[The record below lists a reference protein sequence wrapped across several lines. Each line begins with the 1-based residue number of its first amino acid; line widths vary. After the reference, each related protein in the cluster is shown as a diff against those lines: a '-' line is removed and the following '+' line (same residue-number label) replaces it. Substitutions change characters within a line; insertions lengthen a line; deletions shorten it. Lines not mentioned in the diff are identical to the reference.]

1 MPRVNGKLRPVK
13 SKSFVYILFP
23 EGFNIKCTLVKTKPM
38 KNKILF
44 VVCLLFGLMFI
55 NAGLNKFLNY
65 MPMPEDM
72 PEESIKLMTFFAEI
86 GWLLPLTGLVEVLG
100 GILFIIPKFRA
111 LGAIIILP
119 VMIGILLINII
130 NIPSGLPIAAV
141 LFIIN
146 IWVLF
151 ENRKKYKA
159 LID

>member
-1 MPRVNGKLRPVK
+1 
-13 SKSFVYILFP
+13 
-23 EGFNIKCTLVKTKPM
+23 M

-55 NAGLNKFLNY
+55 NAGLNKFFNY

-72 PEESIKLMTFFAEI
+72 PEESIKLMTSIAEI
-86 GWLLPLTGLVEVLG
+86 GWLLPLTGVVEVLG

-141 LFIIN
+141 LFAIN
-146 IWVLF
+146 LWVLF

>member
-1 MPRVNGKLRPVK
+1 
-13 SKSFVYILFP
+13 
-23 EGFNIKCTLVKTKPM
+23 M